1 MKIIGIDLG
10 TSNCCISYIDE
21 EGKMQII
28 RDKIYSNSITIP
40 SIVNIENDTILIGN
54 EIDKNHINYNRNVF
68 HSFKRLIGHTI
79 DDIHTTNLREILNY
93 TIDEI
98 NGQIICKDSNQ
109 KIYHL
114 VEIIYLLL
122 KKIHN
127 LINDHLG
134 DQEWKCIVTVPAY
147 FNEIQRQ
154 ITMDAI
160 NLSKLPI
167 IKLLNEPTAASYAY
181 LYHNN
186 ILYESS
192 FSKKIMII
200 DFGAGTLDLTIL
212 EIEKDNDD
220 IDNMYCEVLGIY
232 GDNNFGGID
241 ITKKIYN
248 TMFLDDNIDINI
260 KMNISENI
268 KLILS
273 SQSDAIYYCNEM
285 DKTYTYAYDTFLIQL
300 KVFCNKIVEI
310 IENLLKISNLNK
322 LDIDDIILVGGS
334 FKIPFFRKGIA
345 EYFEK
350 SISQIRVKV
359 SNIEHLLYEDIAVS
373 LGASVYGYFSNMSK
387 NIVLID
393 RLPLSIG
400 IGIENNEIVKVIER
414 NTIIP
419 IKQVKMF
426 TPEKYGEKYVDINIY
441 QGESLFKNN
450 CQLIGNF
457 RLLDIP
463 KNFPTIYITVAIDMN
478 VNSVT
483 RNGPIRHTAVLFLQ
497 LHDCL
502 SELFGKL
509 SLSCQSDFSYSIA
522 VYFEY

>member
-268 KLILS
+268 KLIL
-273 SQSDAIYYCNEM
+273 YY
-285 DKTYTYAYDTFLIQL
+285 
-300 KVFCNKIVEI
+300 NKR
-310 IENLLKISNLNK
+310 
-322 LDIDDIILVGGS
+322 
-334 FKIPFFRKGIA
+334 F
-345 EYFEK
+345 
-350 SISQIRVKV
+350 Q
-359 SNIEHLLYEDIAVS
+359 
-373 LGASVYGYFSNMSK
+373 
-387 NIVLID
+387 
-393 RLPLSIG
+393 
-400 IGIENNEIVKVIER
+400 
-414 NTIIP
+414 
-419 IKQVKMF
+419 
-426 TPEKYGEKYVDINIY
+426 
-441 QGESLFKNN
+441 
-450 CQLIGNF
+450 
-457 RLLDIP
+457 
-463 KNFPTIYITVAIDMN
+463 
-478 VNSVT
+478 
-483 RNGPIRHTAVLFLQ
+483 
-497 LHDCL
+497 
-502 SELFGKL
+502 
-509 SLSCQSDFSYSIA
+509 
-522 VYFEY
+522 